1 MQPKLFHAF
10 RDQLCL
16 EKKQKL
22 LCICSHCGLLFP
34 PQLKDQN
41 FFLSVFRHG
50 KVSIYFNI
58 FFRFNTQ
65 VQPYLSKEFTDD
77 IYKSSVITSGLK
89 NEFCELRCIIVFL
102 FSFFFFLV
110 FQWTMCLSFPAVLL
124 RYLQLSETALKLK
137 SIWFGHYT
145 FLFFRKMPL
154 PPQKLFEQWNWHTFV
169 ISCNNECCPAHLK
182 WENLPTSL
190 KRIRSS
196 TIKVLCYQLWAT
208 KSQPRPAREQPV
220 RNDTAFSCFCTAH
233 LVCTFTLH
241 LLIHQCHH
249 IKHKHCLTSIYW
261 QQQHSSVPRLL
272 TTLCYILP
280 AFLQGQTPDGA
291 E

>member
-1 MQPKLFHAF
+1 MPREAAETF
-10 RDQLCL
+10 
-16 EKKQKL
+16 
-22 LCICSHCGLLFP
+22 LCICSHCGLLSP

-50 KVSIYFNI
+50 KVSIYLNI

-77 IYKSSVITSGLK
+77 IYKSSVITAGLK
-89 NEFCELRCIIVFL
+89 NEFCKLWRIIVFL
-102 FSFFFFLV
+102 FSFFFFFNV
-110 FQWTMCLSFPAVLL
+110 SMNNVPFISCSAVKVLAA
-124 RYLQLSETALKLK
+124 QSSETALKLK

-154 PPQKLFEQWNWHTFV
+154 PPQKLSEQWIWHTFV

-196 TIKVLCYQLWAT
+196 TIKVLCYQL
-208 KSQPRPAREQPV
+208 
-220 RNDTAFSCFCTAH
+220 
-233 LVCTFTLH
+233 
-241 LLIHQCHH
+241 
-249 IKHKHCLTSIYW
+249 
-261 QQQHSSVPRLL
+261 
-272 TTLCYILP
+272 
-280 AFLQGQTPDGA
+280 
-291 E
+291 